1 MATVTLSE
9 YECRKKLL
17 PDVCMKCGEP
27 ATVSVRRNFSWY
39 PPWVLALALAGLLVA
54 VIVAAVLTKK
64 MLVEAP
70 MCERHRKHWFNR
82 MLWTLLSFAA
92 IAVAG
97 IGGIALL
104 SANDNAPGN
113 NDLAGWVCGGGA
125 LALISW
131 LVLVVILQ
139 STAIKPSLITDRKI
153 TLVKVHPE
161 FVRALEDDREQDAL
175 EEEKDFDDDRYRRRS
190 KGNKVRD
197 HEEDRPKPR
206 KKKDEWYDDE

>member
-17 PDVCMKCGEP
+17 PDVCIQCGEP

-39 PPWVLALALAGLLVA
+39 PPWVIALVLAGVLVA
-54 VIVAAVLTKK
+54 AIVAIVLTKK
-64 MLVEAP
+64 MLVQVP
-70 MCERHRKHWFNR
+70 MCDRHKSHWSTR
-82 MLWTLLSFAA
+82 TMWTFLCFAV
-92 IAVAG
+92 VASAA

-104 SANDNAPGN
+104 AANDNGPRK
-113 NDLAGWVCGGGA
+113 DDMVGWVCGGSA
-125 LALISW
+125 LALLLW
-131 LVLVVILQ
+131 LFLVAILQ
-139 STAIKPSLITDRKI
+139 STAIRPKLITDRKI

-161 FVRALEDDREQDAL
+161 FVRALEDDREQDAQDD
-175 EEEKDFDDDRYRRRS
+175 EEFDDDQPRQRG

-197 HEEDRPKPR
+197 REDDVPKPR